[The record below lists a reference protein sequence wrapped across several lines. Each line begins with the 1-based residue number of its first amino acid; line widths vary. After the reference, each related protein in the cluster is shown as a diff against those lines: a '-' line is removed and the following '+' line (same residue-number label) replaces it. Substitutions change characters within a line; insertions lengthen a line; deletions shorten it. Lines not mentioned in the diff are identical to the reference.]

1 MADYVKKIV
10 PMGIGEDEYEYFGV
24 CSACGARNLAISR
37 FCCQCGRPLDSS
49 QSAIHMAAKR
59 VDAYISR
66 GEDDENSFERA
77 ADDVL
82 CDLPFGNVSAETIIE
97 GLKKEFADHEFP
109 EVSRRDTW
117 QFRFF
122 NDHGIRLNYKRI
134 DRTTFG
140 ITIVT
145 KRGSMYREAKIREE
159 FPSPFDMLNAFYLVR
174 KEDTELN
181 DVLTDEQFSA
191 LKYCKE
197 INLDSKFAL

>member
-1 MADYVKKIV
+1 MANYVKKIV
-10 PMGIGEDEYEYFGV
+10 LMGTGEDEYEYFGV
-24 CSACGARNLAISR
+24 CSACGARNLATSR
-37 FCCQCGRPLDSS
+37 FCHMCGQPFDSD
-49 QSAIHMAAKR
+49 QAVIQGAIER
-59 VDAYISR
+59 VNAYIER
-66 GEDDENSFERA
+66 GEDDNNSFARA

-82 CDLPFGNVSAETIIE
+82 CDLPFENVSAETIIE

-145 KRGSMYREAKIREE
+145 KRGSMYREAKIREA

-174 KEDTELN
+174 KDDMELN

>member
-1 MADYVKKIV
+1 MANYLKKIV
-10 PMGIGEDEYEYFGV
+10 PLETDEYFGI
-24 CSACGARNLAISR
+24 CSACGAQNFAASR
-37 FCCQCGRPLDSS
+37 FCCMCGQPLDSD
-49 QSAIHMAAKR
+49 QAVIQEAVER
-59 VDAYISR
+59 VNAYIIR

-77 ADDVL
+77 ADDVMRE
-82 CDLPFGNVSAETIIE
+82 LPFENMDANVIVE

-134 DRTTFG
+134 DHTIFG
-140 ITIVT
+140 ITVET
-145 KRGSMYREAKIREE
+145 KRGSMYREANIREAY
-159 FPSPFDMLNAFYLVR
+159 PSPFDTLNAFYLVG
-174 KEDTELN
+174 KEDMELN

>member
-1 MADYVKKIV
+1 M
-10 PMGIGEDEYEYFGV
+10 
-24 CSACGARNLAISR
+24 
-37 FCCQCGRPLDSS
+37 
-49 QSAIHMAAKR
+49 
-59 VDAYISR
+59 
-66 GEDDENSFERA
+66 
-77 ADDVL
+77 
-82 CDLPFGNVSAETIIE
+82 
-97 GLKKEFADHEFP
+97 
-109 EVSRRDTW
+109 SRRDTW

-122 NDHGIRLNYKRI
+122 KDQGIRLNYQRI

-145 KRGSMYREAKIREE
+145 KRGSMYREANIREA
-159 FPSPFDMLNAFYLVR
+159 FPSPFDMLNAFCLVG